1 MDAVA
6 GIRVGVI
13 AYCEGGYLTGLT
25 GSVAYDTNGKLMQKF
40 AGDGG
45 GLTHMSNF
53 LSAVRS
59 RNARELAAP
68 VTIGHVSASIC
79 HYGNI
84 SLRVGQP
91 ADSATI
97 AKALETIP
105 AAATITDGMQKHLG
119 VHGIDVDKQP
129 LTLGEWLDV
138 DGAQDT
144 VASVG
149 SGDKTR
155 LERARYLV
163 HEVQRPPFVIPE
175 RV

>member
-1 MDAVA
+1 MPA
-6 GIRVGVI
+6 
-13 AYCEGGYLTGLT
+13 
-25 GSVAYDTNGKLMQKF
+25 N
-40 AGDGG
+40 
-45 GLTHMSNF
+45 
-53 LSAVRS
+53 
-59 RNARELAAP
+59 
-68 VTIGHVSASIC
+68 
-79 HYGNI
+79 
-84 SLRVGQP
+84 

-119 VHGIDVDKQP
+119 VHGIDVDRQP

-149 SGDKTR
+149 SGDKAR